1 MEESDLRRGARSG
14 TPGRP
19 ARAPLHLAGLAG
31 LVGLLSIGL
40 PLAAP
45 RGAALPPPPTAEAA
59 SRPAEPASPPLR
71 ERSDRVVSYVIEAS
85 LDHPARTVRGVE
97 TVTWRNTT
105 SDPIADLQ
113 LHLYLNA
120 FKNERTTFME
130 ESRGWHRRYR
140 IRDGH
145 WGYIDLE
152 RLELA
157 DGRDLL
163 AGSEFIRP
171 DDANPHDETVLR
183 VPLPEPVRPGE
194 TITFKA
200 EFASRL
206 PRVFARTGYKNDFY
220 LVAQWFPKLGVY
232 EEAGARG
239 RAEGGWNCHQFHR
252 NSEFYADFGT
262 YDVTIRVP
270 SAFVVGA
277 TGSLAEP
284 PRSTPGGT
292 TSYRYVQEDVHDFAW
307 TADPD
312 FILVRRTFS
321 YAAERDPE
329 EERRMARILGL
340 DGSGIPLVG
349 AADLSGVPEAI
360 RLGDVEV
367 TLLIQPEHRHQ
378 IDRHFRAVFN
388 GIRYFGY
395 WYGRY
400 PYRTLTVVDPAY
412 GGDGAGGMEYPTL
425 ITAGTAVIAPSRR
438 LSPDNV
444 TIHEYGHQHWYGLVA
459 NNEFEEPWLDE
470 GINTYATGK
479 VLEKAYAP
487 DHDVLRIAGVP
498 FVRFPLMEIPVD
510 WRPGTP
516 PPDTVTLPERLGR
529 FFYMR
534 WTGASNDSLLNAV
547 RDLPFLTFPSDVP
560 VPYPWRNRREYLDSG
575 PEKDELLRR
584 AWEFYDHDAYYLNS
598 YDKSVLTLRTLES
611 VLGEDTVARALR
623 VYSDRYRFRHP
634 TTDQF
639 IATVSEVAGRE
650 TRWYFDQTLHGSGLL
665 DYAIDAV
672 ESGTVLPGAGVYGP
686 PRERRTVSRRE
697 ARSAAARG
705 EERRIEVIVRREG
718 EVRLPVEIELVFEG
732 GRREVRR
739 WDGQYRWHRLR
750 EVADEELLYARVGPP
765 GGHPLDVNW
774 SNDARAVRP
783 DRWPALKW
791 WMRLV
796 AWAQNVLHFYAGIA

>member
-1 MEESDLRRGARSG
+1 
-14 TPGRP
+14 
-19 ARAPLHLAGLAG
+19 
-31 LVGLLSIGL
+31 
-40 PLAAP
+40 
-45 RGAALPPPPTAEAA
+45 
-59 SRPAEPASPPLR
+59 
-71 ERSDRVVSYVIEAS
+71 VIEAS
-85 LDHPARTVRGVE
+85 LDHPARTVRGAE

-105 SDPIADLQ
+105 SEPVADLQ
-113 LHLYLNA
+113 VHLYLNA
-120 FKNERTTFME
+120 FKNERTTFMK
-130 ESRGWHRRYR
+130 ESEGRHRRYR

-152 RLELA
+152 RLELG

-163 AGSEFIRP
+163 AGAESIRP
-171 DDANPHDETVLR
+171 DDGNPHDETVLR

-200 EFASRL
+200 DFSSRL

-262 YDVTIRVP
+262 YDVTIKVP
-270 SAFVVGA
+270 SEFVVGA
-277 TGSLAEP
+277 TGALAEP
-284 PRSTPGGT
+284 PRSTPDGM
-292 TSYRYVQEDVHDFAW
+292 TSYRYVQEDVHDFVW

-312 FILVRRTFS
+312 FIRVTRTFS
-321 YAAERDPE
+321 YADERDPE

-340 DGSGIPLVG
+340 DGARIPPGG
-349 AADLSGVPEAI
+349 AADLSGVPETI
-360 RLGDVEV
+360 RLSDVEV
-367 TLLIQPEHRHQ
+367 TLLIQPEHRRQ

-412 GGDGAGGMEYPTL
+412 GGSGAGGMEYPTL
-425 ITAGTAVIAPSRR
+425 ITAGTAVFAPSRR
-438 LSPDNV
+438 LSPDSV

-459 NNEFEEPWLDE
+459 SNEFEEAWLDE

-479 VLEKAYAP
+479 VLEKAYGP
-487 DHDVLRIAGVP
+487 NHDVMRIAGVP

-510 WRPGTP
+510 GRPGTP
-516 PPDTVTLPERLGR
+516 GPETVTLPARLGR
-529 FFYMR
+529 FFYLR
-534 WTGASNDSLLNAV
+534 WIGASNDSLLNAV

-560 VPYPWRNRREYLDSG
+560 VPYPWGNRRDYLDSG
-575 PEKDELLRR
+575 PEKDELVRR
-584 AWEFYDHDAYYLNS
+584 SWEFYDRDSYYLNS

-611 VLGEDTVARALR
+611 VLGEEMVARALR
-623 VYSDRYRFRHP
+623 VYHERYRFRHP
-634 TTDQF
+634 TTEQF
-639 IATVSEVAGRE
+639 IATVSEVAGRD

-665 DYAIDAV
+665 DYAIDSV
-672 ESGTVLPGAGVYGP
+672 VSRRILPGAGVYGP
-686 PRERRTVSRRE
+686 PGERRTVSVRE
-697 ARSAAARG
+697 ARSAAAPG
-705 EERRIEVIVRREG
+705 EERRIEVTARREG
-718 EVRLPVEIELVFEG
+718 ALRLPVEIELVFEG
-732 GRREVRR
+732 GRREVHR

-750 EVADEELLYARVGPP
+750 EVADEDLLYARVGPP
-765 GGHPLDVNW
+765 GGHALEADW
-774 SNDARAVRP
+774 SNDARTVRP

-796 AWAQNVLHFYAGIA
+796 GWAQNVLHFYAGIT